1 MIVYIYIIIYIYT
14 YYCLHLY
21 FMDVINQLIT
31 SYNWVAPPCRVCR
44 KHWIL
49 LLSSLRSCKCI
60 LATPSLCLLP
70 PITLALRGPIWHD
83 GVLSSLLIW
92 DHWGSRAEWSTR
104 FLMNHVQNTDQWD
117 GLPFATMPHLWYISY
132 WRLLAIVRCEP
143 LGFLVCHSLCTACS
157 RAMCCCPEL
166 PLLRHAAPVLHPGG
180 LHAGIPRPGGATF
193 LGREC
198 WTIIEIGGKM
208 HDEWNTL
215 SHHSFWLACM

>member
-1 MIVYIYIIIYIYT
+1 
-14 YYCLHLY
+14 
-21 FMDVINQLIT
+21 MDVINQLIT

-70 PITLALRGPIWHD
+70 TITLALRGPIWHD

-117 GLPFATMPHLWYISY
+117 GLPFATMPHLWYISH

-143 LGFLVCHSLCTACS
+143 LGFLVCHSLGTAC
-157 RAMCCCPEL
+157 PV
-166 PLLRHAAPVLHPGG
+166 AAPCCACSPPRWPSCWHPEARGCHIFGSRMLDYHWDWGEDAWWVEHLEPSQFLTSLHV
-180 LHAGIPRPGGATF
+180 
-193 LGREC
+193 
-198 WTIIEIGGKM
+198 K
-208 HDEWNTL
+208 
-215 SHHSFWLACM
+215 